1 MPRVVYNTYCVC
13 LSSSFVLCMEV
24 SNTYCVLFV
33 FVLCMGVSNTYCV
46 LFVFVLCLVYGGVQH
61 IFCFV
66 CLRLVYDNVQRILCC
81 LLCFVCLPLLSNVPT
96 LCCQFRWIVHSC
108 LFCFSNVYFLLQ
120 VNDRTL
126 SIVRRKAS
134 VILVLLT

>member
-1 MPRVVYNTYCVC
+1 MPRVVY
-13 LSSSFVLCMEV
+13 
-24 SNTYCVLFV
+24 
-33 FVLCMGVSNTYCV
+33 NTYCV

-61 IFCFV
+61 IMCFVCLRLVHGSVQHILCFVCLRLVHGGVQHILCFV
-66 CLRLVYDNVQRILCC
+66 CLRLVYGNVQRILCC